1 MVMATRLEITENFAY
16 KLADAS
22 RKQRKKLLKS
32 ASEEQLKGLFEICL
46 NIIRGNVPMEQSDFQ
61 RLKRHKNTLTA
72 LASRKVPM
80 YKKRRI
86 AHQKGGFLGSIAA
99 FALPVLAQLITS
111 RLARKLSGR

>member
-1 MVMATRLEITENFAY
+1 MATRLEITENFAY
-16 KLADAS
+16 QLADAS
-22 RKQRKKLLKS
+22 CKERKKLLKN

-46 NIIRGNVPMEQSDFQ
+46 NIIRGNVPMEQSDFH
-61 RLKRHKNTLTA
+61 RLKRHKNTLTV

-86 AHQKGGFLGSIAA
+86 AHQKGGFLGSVAA

-111 RLARKLSGR
+111 RIARKRSG